1 MVKQI
6 IFHDSDSDSEKE
18 ANLATQFQDLPTSKT
33 TGQHQQN
40 GMMTEQQRRDRS
52 EALAQ
57 SQRQL
62 PIYPGKEAIINETWN
77 NDTIVVLGET
87 GCGKTTQIPQYL
99 IGPEYHQLSGNP
111 GTNQIKVVVTQP
123 RRVAAISLATRV
135 SEEVGCKLGTTV
147 GYTVRFDDC
156 SDHKTR
162 LKYVTDGTLLQEM
175 LSDKLLSN
183 YDIVIIDEAHE
194 RSLRTDMLL
203 GFLKGIQK
211 TRRNLVEQNSD
222 FPPTKKKGSNTTTS
236 TLARPLKVIIMSA
249 TIDAERFSQFFD
261 DAKILYVK
269 GRQHPVTVFYSQ
281 QPQEDYVESA
291 VKTSLQIHAKYPLGD
306 VLIFLTGSNHLNDEI
321 ENMQAQLQLYADD
334 LTPTMPKMMICPL
347 YAKLPPNQ
355 QQKVFQTTPP
365 NHRKFILSTN
375 VAETSITI
383 PGVSYVI
390 DTGFAKIK
398 RFHSMAGVEELRA
411 EAISQSSANQRT
423 GRAGRECPGKCFR
436 LYSQDTYNSL
446 AKITEPEIK
455 RCSLSFAILHL
466 LATGVQ
472 DIFSFDF
479 MDKPELDDLKFALV
493 HLALLGALD
502 SGSKINALG
511 RQMATLPLDPPLA
524 RCLLA
529 SFEQRC
535 ASEMIDLIALLEHS
549 DTLLVNTINTRELAQ
564 EARRK
569 FIHRDGDHLL
579 LLNIL
584 KAYQTVAENSQSQI
598 TSKIEQKN
606 WCKENYINPKA
617 LSNVLESRKQ
627 LRDRCKRLGLD
638 WTQSSR
644 EGGSETIETSAA
656 EEDSAPIL
664 CSLLAGLATQ
674 LAIRQPD
681 QSYINPI
688 TKVHVKIHPSSSL
701 YSKGVETFIY
711 HELVHTSSTYA
722 RMCSV
727 IKPVWI
733 QDQTTLF
740 NSA

>member
-1 MVKQI
+1 MAKHIQ
-6 IFHDSDSDSEKE
+6 FHQTDSESE
-18 ANLATQFQDLPTSKT
+18 TQADSPSRFDSTHQPNSKAA
-33 TGQHQQN
+33 QHQN
-40 GMMTEQQRRDRS
+40 GMTDKQRRDRS

-57 SQRQL
+57 AQRQL
-62 PIYPGKEAIINETWN
+62 PIYAGKEAIINETWN

-99 IGPEYHQLSGNP
+99 IGPEYQKLSNNSTKP
-111 GTNQIKVVVTQP
+111 IKVVVTQP
-123 RRVAAISLATRV
+123 RRVAAMSLATRV
-135 SEEVGCKLGTTV
+135 SEEVGCRLGTTV

-156 SDHKTR
+156 SEQKTR

-203 GFLKGIQK
+203 GFLKGIQR
-211 TRRNLVEQNSD
+211 TRRTMVEEGSD
-222 FPPTKKKGSNTTTS
+222 FPKRKSSDSQQGKP
-236 TLARPLKVIIMSA
+236 ARALKVIIMSA

-269 GRQHPVTVFYSQ
+269 GRQHPVTLFYAQ
-281 QPQEDYVESA
+281 EPQEDYVESA

-306 VLIFLTGSNHLNDEI
+306 VLIFLTGQDEI
-321 ENMQAQLQLYADD
+321 ENMQAQLQMYADD

-347 YAKLPPNQ
+347 YAKLPPHL
-355 QQKVFQTTPP
+355 QQKVFQRTPP
-365 NHRKFILSTN
+365 NFRKFILSTN

-390 DTGFAKIK
+390 DTGFAKVK

-411 EAISQSSANQRT
+411 EPISQSSANQRT
-423 GRAGRECPGKCFR
+423 GRAGRECPGKCWR
-436 LYSQDTYNSL
+436 LYSQETYNSL
-446 AKITEPEIK
+446 AKITEPEIQ

-466 LATGVQ
+466 LATGVH
-472 DIFSFDF
+472 DIFSFEF
-479 MDKPELDDLKFALV
+479 MDKPKLDDLKFALV

-529 SFEQRC
+529 SFDHRC

-549 DTLLVNTINTRELAQ
+549 DTLLVNTISTRELAQ

-569 FIHRDGDHLL
+569 FIHRDGDHLV

-584 KAYQTVAENSQSQI
+584 KAYQSTSENCQSQAKM
-598 TSKIEQKN
+598 KIEQKA
-606 WCKENYINPKA
+606 WCKENFINPKA

-638 WTQSSR
+638 WSQSSR
-644 EGGSETIETSAA
+644 DPQESGEMISSVA
-656 EEDSAPIL
+656 EEDSSPIL

-701 YSKGVETFIY
+701 YGKGVETFIY

-727 IKPVWI
+727 MKPIWI

>member
-1 MVKQI
+1 MVKRI

-18 ANLATQFQDLPTSKT
+18 VNLATRFQDLPTSKT

-57 SQRQL
+57 SQRRL
-62 PIYPGKEAIINETWN
+62 PIYPGKEAVINETWS

-99 IGPEYHQLSGNP
+99 IGPEYHQLSKNP

-156 SDHKTR
+156 NKW
-162 LKYVTDGTLLQEM
+162 
-175 LSDKLLSN
+175 LSN

-211 TRRNLVEQNSD
+211 TRRNLVKQNSD

-269 GRQHPVTVFYSQ
+269 GRQHPVTVFSSQ

-306 VLIFLTGSNHLNDEI
+306 VLIFLTGQDEI

-455 RCSLSFAILHL
+455 RY
-466 LATGVQ
+466 
-472 DIFSFDF
+472 
-479 MDKPELDDLKFALV
+479 DLKFALV

-524 RCLLA
+524 R
-529 SFEQRC
+529 S
-535 ASEMIDLIALLEHS
+535 
-549 DTLLVNTINTRELAQ
+549 
-564 EARRK
+564 
-569 FIHRDGDHLL
+569 
-579 LLNIL
+579 
-584 KAYQTVAENSQSQI
+584 YQTVAENSQSQI

-688 TKVHVKIHPSSSL
+688 TKHVKIHPSSSL

>member
-1 MVKQI
+1 MTNHIKFQQ
-6 IFHDSDSDSEKE
+6 SDSEAENEPSNPTRASNHHSNGLSDK
-18 ANLATQFQDLPTSKT
+18 QRQDRA
-33 TGQHQQN
+33 Q
-40 GMMTEQQRRDRS
+40 
-52 EALAQ
+52 ALAQ
-57 SQRQL
+57 AQRQL
-62 PIYPGKEAIINETWN
+62 PIYAGKEAIINETFT

-99 IGPEYHQLSGNP
+99 IGPEYHKLLGNP
-111 GTNQIKVVVTQP
+111 AKPLKVVVTQP

-135 SEEVGCKLGTTV
+135 AEEVGCRLGTTV

-156 SDHKTR
+156 SEAKTR

-203 GFLKGIQK
+203 GFLKGIQR
-211 TRRNLVEQNSD
+211 TRRTMVEDGSD
-222 FPPTKKKGSNTTTS
+222 FPKKKSNQQGSIP
-236 TLARPLKVIIMSA
+236 ARPLKVIIMSA

-269 GRQHPVTVFYSQ
+269 GRQHPVTVFYAQ
-281 QPQEDYVESA
+281 DPQEDYVESA
-291 VKTSLQIHAKYPLGD
+291 VKTSLQIHTKYPLGD
-306 VLIFLTGSNHLNDEI
+306 VLIFLTGQDEI
-321 ENMQAQLQLYADD
+321 ENMQAQLQMYADD
-334 LTPTMPKMMICPL
+334 LTPTMFKMIICPL

-355 QQKVFQTTPP
+355 QQRVFQRTPP
-365 NHRKFILSTN
+365 NSRKFILSTN

-390 DTGFAKIK
+390 DTGFAKVK

-411 EAISQSSANQRT
+411 EPISQSSANQRT
-423 GRAGRECPGKCFR
+423 GRAGRECPGKCWR
-436 LYSQDTYNSL
+436 LYSQETYNSL

-466 LATGVQ
+466 LATGVD
-472 DIFSFDF
+472 DIFSFEF
-479 MDKPELDDLKFALV
+479 MDKPKLDDLKFALV

-511 RQMATLPLDPPLA
+511 RKMATLPLDPPLA

-529 SFEQRC
+529 SFDHRC

-549 DTLLVNTINTRELAQ
+549 DTLLVNTISTRELAQ

-569 FIHRDGDHLL
+569 FMHRDGDHLV

-584 KAYQTVAENSQSQI
+584 KAYQSATESCASHASI
-598 TSKIEQKN
+598 KGEQRH
-606 WCKENYINPKA
+606 WCKENFINPKA
-617 LSNVLESRKQ
+617 MGNVLESRKQ

-638 WTQSSR
+638 WSQSSR
-644 EGGSETIETSAA
+644 DPS
-656 EEDSAPIL
+656 DSAISSVAEQDSSPIL
-664 CSLLAGLATQ
+664 CSLLAGLSTQ

-681 QSYINPI
+681 QSYINPL

-727 IKPVWI
+727 IKPAWI